1 MAAFSLPDL
10 IHQCRLARWEEEYS
24 IMDTL
29 ELPPG
34 QRISYPLLLCA
45 GQEVEFK
52 ICASQTVAA
61 SIGFEQRE
69 TDRDP
74 PEPFIHNPE
83 ASCFVIDHELKRTAN
98 YLLAVENTSDA
109 GISLTVEISAAK
121 RLASW
126 RTRFERLRP
135 VCSSVL
141 PIQRPV
147 PRGQRRFT
155 GPLVRKRGSALARSE
170 AGRFLSSLI

>member
-45 GQEVEFK
+45 GQELKFK
-52 ICASQTVAA
+52 ICASRPLAA
-61 SIGFEQRE
+61 SIGFEARE
-69 TDRDP
+69 PLDDL

-83 ASCFVIDHELKRTAN
+83 ASCFVIDHDVKRTA
-98 YLLAVENTSDA
+98 YHLLAIVNTSAEPVDVT
-109 GISLTVEISAAK
+109 IEINAK
-121 RLASW
+121 LREPTA
-126 RTRFERLRP
+126 RTRFEVAVALFSYFLRKSEHL
-135 VCSSVL
+135 CRVL
-141 PIQRPV
+141 ATSPEEV
-147 PRGQRRFT
+147 PNAERDDGAE
-155 GPLVRKRGSALARSE
+155 P
-170 AGRFLSSLI
+170 

>member
-45 GQEVEFK
+45 GQELKFK
-52 ICASQTVAA
+52 ICASRPLAA
-61 SIGFEQRE
+61 SIGFEARE
-69 TDRDP
+69 PLDDL

-83 ASCFVIDHELKRTAN
+83 ASCFVVDHEVRRTDF
-98 YLLAVENTSDA
+98 YLLAILNY
-109 GISLTVEISAAK
+109 SLVPAEVVVEIAATA
-121 RLASW
+121 RERNW
-126 RTRFERLRP
+126 RTVLEKVVRLFADRILYRRVFCRVISTIRTPERPPGGL
-135 VCSSVL
+135 
-141 PIQRPV
+141 
-147 PRGQRRFT
+147 G
-155 GPLVRKRGSALARSE
+155 
-170 AGRFLSSLI
+170 